1 MTLHKRRKWGAI
13 LGSVLVLRPIVL
25 VTAMAMT
32 YWMPAFASAAGVT
45 RVIGGGTGSF
55 GADLDG
61 DGRIDGSQ
69 FGMEV
74 AILGNGAAS
83 GHFLCLMAGRSEILG
98 LHLMSVQGQV
108 SGGVLNADGSAMLS
122 GTAAV
127 NLGDGTIFGGVPFTV
142 SVRPGGPGSGTLQ
155 LTVVGSFDGVAGD
168 TAPGNSNYDLPTET
182 VRSGQI
188 AIAYPG

>member
-1 MTLHKRRKWGAI
+1 MTSHKRRKCGAI
-13 LGSVLVLRPIVL
+13 LGSVLVRKLIVL

-69 FGMEV
+69 FGIGV

-83 GHFLCLMAGRSEILG
+83 GHFLCLMAGRSQILG
-98 LHLMSVQGQV
+98 LHLMSVEGQV
-108 SGGVLNADGSAMLS
+108 TGGVLNADGTAMFS

-127 NLGDGTIFGGVPFTV
+127 NLGNGTVFQGVPFTV
-142 SVRPGGPGSGTLQ
+142 IVRPGGPGQGALQ
-155 LTVVGSFDGVAGD
+155 LTVIGAFDAVPGD

-188 AIAYPG
+188 AMA